1 MIEFLNSIRGYEGI
15 FFFIVGL
22 CLIPLFFL
30 IIDIAINKNMGT
42 LGLIIGLA
50 MWLTYIIY
58 FCYINYINDEAKEYC
73 KFFPQTEICQELNK
87 DNLFDQKFKMLNYE
101 QVFEMLKKVR
111 EQKTIENYEYEKSKI
126 KNMKID

>member
-1 MIEFLNSIRGYEGI
+1 MIDFLNSIRGFEVI

-30 IIDIAINKNMGT
+30 IIDIAIDRNLDT
-42 LGLIIGLA
+42 LGFIIGLS
-50 MWLTYIIY
+50 MWIIYIIY
-58 FCYINYINDEAKEYC
+58 FYYIQYINEEAKEYC

-87 DNLFDQKFKMLNYE
+87 DNLFDKRFYMLNYE
-101 QVFEMLKKVR
+101 QVFEMFEKVR
-111 EQKTIENYEYEKSKI
+111 EQNKIENYEYEKSKI

>member
-1 MIEFLNSIRGYEGI
+1 MIDFLNLIRGFEVI

-30 IIDIAINKNMGT
+30 IIDIAIDRNLDT
-42 LGLIIGLA
+42 LGFIIGLS
-50 MWLTYIIY
+50 MWIIYIIY
-58 FCYINYINDEAKEYC
+58 FYYIQYINEEAKEYC

-87 DNLFDQKFKMLNYE
+87 DNLFDKRFYMLNYE
-101 QVFEMLKKVR
+101 QVFEMFEKVR
-111 EQKTIENYEYEKSKI
+111 EQNKIENYEYEKSKI